1 VTDRSRIVCVDI
13 HLPTAAEPDR
23 WASVEVC
30 VWPEEPARTWGRP
43 DDWHPGEPGAVEP
56 LSVLLSW
63 DEEPERVE
71 TVTEAADVETLL
83 GDRWEEVEKLAQ
95 RAVERGA

>member
-1 VTDRSRIVCVDI
+1 MANRSRIVCVDI
-13 HLPTAAEPDR
+13 PIPTDDEPDR

-30 VWPEEPARTWGRP
+30 VWPEVPARTWGRP

-63 DEEPERVE
+63 DEEPERSE
-71 TVTEAADVETLL
+71 AVTEAAEMEALIADH
-83 GDRWEEVEKLAQ
+83 WEEVERLAR